1 MKKVVVLAM
10 VLMAVFAAQA
20 FALAPIKPEDQKP
33 VFIYVGPVADGGYN
47 YMHDLGRKLMEKENP
62 GIKSSIVESVPEG
75 PDAERVMET
84 AIRKGAKVIYAN
96 SFGFMDP
103 MVNVAKKYPDVYF
116 NHCSG
121 YKTAPNMSTYFGRM
135 YQPRYLSGIVAG
147 KATKSNNIG
156 YVAAYPIPEVIRGI
170 NAFTLGVHKVNPK
183 AKVKVVWIYTWH
195 DPAKEKEATK
205 ALFDAKCD
213 TIGMHADT
221 GGAPQAA
228 EELGMW
234 VVGYNF
240 PMDKYAPTRHLVSPI
255 WNWGKYYDYSAKGI
269 AKGTWKSQQVWWS
282 MKDGMVDLSK
292 FGKAVSADTK
302 KLVASEKQRI
312 TSGKWDVFTG
322 PIKGQDGK
330 VKVPAGKKLSDAV
343 MLSMSWFVEGV
354 DGTIPK

>member
-135 YQPRYLSGIVAG
+135 YQPRYLSGFVAG
-147 KATKSNNIG
+147 
-156 YVAAYPIPEVIRGI
+156 
-170 NAFTLGVHKVNPK
+170 
-183 AKVKVVWIYTWH
+183 
-195 DPAKEKEATK
+195 
-205 ALFDAKCD
+205 
-213 TIGMHADT
+213 
-221 GGAPQAA
+221 
-228 EELGMW
+228 
-234 VVGYNF
+234 
-240 PMDKYAPTRHLVSPI
+240 
-255 WNWGKYYDYSAKGI
+255 
-269 AKGTWKSQQVWWS
+269 
-282 MKDGMVDLSK
+282 
-292 FGKAVSADTK
+292 
-302 KLVASEKQRI
+302 
-312 TSGKWDVFTG
+312 
-322 PIKGQDGK
+322 
-330 VKVPAGKKLSDAV
+330 
-343 MLSMSWFVEGV
+343 
-354 DGTIPK
+354 

>member
-170 NAFTLGVHKVNPK
+170 NAFTLGVQSVNPE
-183 AKVKVVWIYTWH
+183 ATVRVVWTKTWY
-195 DPAKEKEATK
+195 DPAKEKEAAKSLLDVGADVIAQHQDSPGPQEAAQERGVYSIGYNTDMSRFAPK
-205 ALFDAKCD
+205 AHLTAPVWNWTPYYRQVVEQVQKSTWKPSSDWPGLAEGVVDLAPFGPMVPPAVRERVQARRAEIVAGRERVFAGPIADQQGTVRIPADAVATD
-213 TIGMHADT
+213 
-221 GGAPQAA
+221 Q
-228 EELGMW
+228 ELLGMNW
-234 VVGYNF
+234 FVQGVVG
-240 PMDKYAPTRHLVSPI
+240 T
-255 WNWGKYYDYSAKGI
+255 
-269 AKGTWKSQQVWWS
+269 T
-282 MKDGMVDLSK
+282 
-292 FGKAVSADTK
+292 
-302 KLVASEKQRI
+302 E
-312 TSGKWDVFTG
+312 
-322 PIKGQDGK
+322 
-330 VKVPAGKKLSDAV
+330 
-343 MLSMSWFVEGV
+343 
-354 DGTIPK
+354 

>member
-1 MKKVVVLAM
+1 MKKSIILALVLVA
-10 VLMAVFAAQA
+10 AAAAQA
-20 FALAPIKPEDQKP
+20 FALAPIKPADQKP
-33 VFIYVGPVADGGYN
+33 VFVYVGPVADGGYN
-47 YMHDLGRKLMEKENP
+47 YMHDLGRKAMEKNNP

-84 AIRKGAKVIYAN
+84 AIRNGAKVIYAN

-103 MVNVAKKYPDVYF
+103 MLNVAKRHPDVYF

-135 YQPRYLSGIVAG
+135 YQPRYLSGLVAG
-147 KATKSNNIG
+147 KATKSNLIG

-170 NAFTLGVHKVNPK
+170 NAFTLGVKKVNPK

-213 TIGMHADT
+213 TIAMHADT

-240 PMDKYAPTRHLVSPI
+240 PMDKYAPKRHLVSPI
-255 WNWGKYYDYSAKGI
+255 WNWGKYYDYSTKAIEKGN
-269 AKGTWKSQQVWWS
+269 WKSQQVWWS

-292 FGKAVSADTK
+292 FGKAVTEDTK

-312 TSGKWDVFTG
+312 LDGKWDVFTG

-330 VKVPAGKKLSDAV
+330 VKVPAGKKLSDSD
-343 MLSMSWFVEGV
+343 MLSMSWFVDGV